1 MTDDIPEDIIDGDI
15 ADDSSNGGFD
25 PFRFYEEFGNRYLK
39 DSFLKKEEFVREY
52 GTKRVAIGVN
62 VKTNRIFYV
71 DLNHAVRIIFIGMP
85 RSGKTFTLRGFVD
98 RMKLAGYDIFYL
110 SDVKD
115 EFRSSARPV
124 QAKFHKLLLPGE
136 KPAGTKVITLRPTFF
151 KKTKDEEPPEG
162 NVWYSPDF
170 REMKKSDFMTLFRA
184 EDVKSVNQ
192 QMIFDGICDEIEK
205 RKVTEISEIDAI
217 IEEADAPDASKNA
230 LKYKLIPL
238 KKSFFY
244 EKEHVKNI
252 VNAFKKGYSVAI
264 NFENYEDYNKSVL
277 EFPQV
282 VYSLGLQIVIHARRE
297 NQIKPIM
304 IVVDEAPRFLPA
316 ESNPASK
323 INTLESVERDGR
335 YGVNFIF
342 GVQDIKRCPPSLIT
356 TCRYIFLPYSADINT
371 FKEVLTMCGFIR
383 YAQNGMRD
391 ALFLKK
397 RMKMYQWAI
406 IDRWD
411 SNLEINR
418 IAIVAPLAP
427 LTEHMEQK
435 S

>member
-1 MTDDIPEDIIDGDI
+1 MSDDDFVEDD
-15 ADDSSNGGFD
+15 ADVEFN
-25 PFRFYEEFGNRYLK
+25 PFRFYEEFGNQYLK
-39 DSFLKKEEFVREY
+39 DSFLHKEAFVRDY

-62 VKTNRIFYV
+62 IRSNKIFYV

-110 SDVKD
+110 SDVKN
-115 EFRSSARPV
+115 EFISSSKPV
-124 QAKFHKLLLPGE
+124 QKKFHSLLLPGE
-136 KPAGTKVITLRPTFF
+136 TPAGTKIITLRPTFF
-151 KKTKDEEPPEG
+151 KHDKDEAPPEG
-162 NVWYSPDF
+162 NVWYSPDL

-184 EDVKSVNQ
+184 EDINSMNQ
-192 QMIFDGICDEIEK
+192 RMIVDGICDEIEK
-205 RKVTEISEIDAI
+205 RKVSELTDIDAI
-217 IEEADAPDASKNA
+217 IEETDAPDASKMA
-230 LKYKLIPL
+230 LKYKLVPL

-244 EKEHVKNI
+244 EKEHVKNL
-252 VNAFKKGYSVAI
+252 VNAFKNGYSVAI
-264 NFENYEDYNKSVL
+264 NFENYEDYNKSIL

-297 NQIKPIM
+297 NKIKPVM

-335 YGVNFIF
+335 YGVNFVF

-383 YAQNGMRD
+383 YAQNGNRD

-411 SNLEINR
+411 TNLEISR
-418 IAIVAPLAP
+418 IAVVAPLAP